1 MDATN
6 LKKTQTL
13 LSEFKGQQ
21 VEAALKLLTSGNT
34 VPFVARYRK
43 EATGNLDEVQLRQI
57 EATYDYQLKLSQR
70 QVEVCEQIAT
80 QHQLMPQLKQKI
92 EMATKLQ
99 TVEDLYRPYKPKRRT
114 KATLAKEQGLAPLAQ
129 WLEKL
134 PALTQTQ
141 LTTKLMQFQNADL
154 PDNDAV
160 LAGAQAILTE
170 QYSDRSD
177 FRQWIRQ
184 YTWQQ
189 GQLQVTVKPKA
200 VDDKQVY
207 AAYYDFT
214 SPLKQLASYQT
225 LAINRGE
232 KAGILKVKLTVPTR
246 PIEWYLTQAVL
257 QGQRGLAAD
266 QLQLALTTAY
276 QHAIAPAI
284 QRELRHQ
291 LTTTAE
297 TQAID
302 VFGENL
308 RHLLLQA
315 PLKGKVVLG
324 FDPAYRTGCKLAVV
338 DPTGKFLAKKV
349 IYPHKPAP
357 AHKRAQAAGEFK
369 AFLEQYQVE
378 MIAIGNG
385 TASRESEQFVAE
397 VLKTIQRKIY
407 YVIVNEAGASVYS
420 ASDIARTEFP
430 DLHVEERSAISIARR
445 LQDPLAE
452 LIKIDPQA
460 VGVGQYQHD
469 VAQKALSTQLAA
481 VVGDTVNQVGV
492 NVNTASPQLLTYIS
506 GLTKTTAQNI
516 VTYRDEKGHFQSRA
530 ALKQVPRLGPK
541 AYEQAVG
548 FLRILNGRQPL
559 DQTEIHP
566 ESYPLAKAILAT
578 LALAPKT
585 LGTTATNQVLAQADQ
600 TQLAQQFQVS
610 LLTIQDIITSLMK
623 PGRDLRDDAPQ
634 PLLRTDVLTIED
646 LKPGQA
652 LEGTVRN
659 VIDFGAFVDIGVKH
673 DGLVHISQL
682 ADHFVKRPQA
692 VVSVG
697 DIVHVWV
704 LSVDLQRER
713 VQLTMIPPH
722 D

>member
-80 QHQLMPQLKQKI
+80 QHQLTPQLKQKI

-430 DLHVEERSAISIARR
+430 DLHVEERSAISIAQR

-548 FLRILNGRQPL
+548 FLRILNGRHPL

>member
-1 MDATN
+1 MDAAN

-13 LSEFKGQQ
+13 LSEFNGHQI
-21 VEAALKLLTSGNT
+21 EAALKLLTSGNT

-70 QVEVCEQIAT
+70 QAEVCDQIAAQNKLT
-80 QHQLMPQLKQKI
+80 PQLKHQI
-92 EMATKLQ
+92 EAAAKLQ

-114 KATLAKEQGLAPLAQ
+114 KATIAKEQGLAPLAQ

-134 PALTQTQ
+134 PQVTQAQFATRLT
-141 LTTKLMQFQNADL
+141 QFQNDDL
-154 PDNDAV
+154 PDQEAV
-160 LAGAQAILTE
+160 LAGVQAILAE

-184 YTWQQ
+184 YTWNQ
-189 GQLQVTVKPKA
+189 GQLKVTVKPKA
-200 VDDKQVY
+200 EDEKQVY

-214 SPLKQLASYQT
+214 GALKQIAGYQT

-232 KAGILKVKLTVPTR
+232 KAGILKVKLTITPR
-246 PIEWYLTQAVL
+246 PIEWHLEQAVL
-257 QGQRGLAAD
+257 RGRKGLAAE
-266 QLQLALTTAY
+266 QVQQALTTAY
-276 QHAIAPAI
+276 QHTIAPAI
-284 QRELRHQ
+284 ERELRNQ
-291 LTTTAE
+291 LTAAAE
-297 TQAID
+297 AQAID

-308 RHLLLQA
+308 RNLLLQA

-324 FDPAYRTGCKLAVV
+324 FDPAYRTGCKLAIV

-357 AHKRAQAAGEFK
+357 AAKRQVAAGEFK

-407 YVIVNEAGASVYS
+407 YVIINEAGASVYS
-420 ASDIARTEFP
+420 ASDTARAEFP
-430 DLHVEERSAISIARR
+430 ELHVEERSAISIARR

-469 VAQKALSTQLAA
+469 VAQKALNTQLAA

-516 VTYRDEKGHFQSRA
+516 VTYRDENGHFQSRA
-530 ALKQVPRLGPK
+530 ALKKVPRLGPK

-548 FLRILNGRQPL
+548 FLRILNGKQPL

-566 ESYPLAKAILAT
+566 ESYTLAKAILAT
-578 LALAPKT
+578 LSLDPQT
-585 LGTTATNQVLAQADQ
+585 LGTAATNQVLAQVDQ
-600 TQLAQQFQVS
+600 AKLAQQFAVS
-610 LLTIQDIITSLMK
+610 AVTIQDIIASLMK

-682 ADHFVKRPQA
+682 ADHFVKRPQS

>member
-80 QHQLMPQLKQKI
+80 QHQLTPQLKQKI